1 MIRFRS
7 FVAAACV
14 GCMMAVGASANGQT
28 RPSAASLSGLRSY
41 TSSTQSVP
49 GSRMVPG
56 TLEQKSDAVKKST
69 AMAGVALED
78 ELAVEDE
85 IAIVGAKKEVAEKE
99 TAAKLKKR
107 VAILEELL
115 RKRIEKEL
123 TDEEYKKIDREAK
136 EDEELLET
144 LGETYQEK
152 KEFASRET
160 SLVDHE
166 LVKRRADQLLGREMA
181 DKPYGLDFFAAG
193 RDVLGTPDTVSVP
206 SSYVLGPGDDLKII
220 IWSEM
225 GDETVYDVTV
235 SPEGQVYIPIIGLLR
250 VSGSTVGEFEQAVLG
265 NLSGKF
271 AHFKGQVTLTKVRML
286 QIFVTG
292 EVERPGAMTISA
304 LSTAFQ
310 ALYQAGGPNSRGS
323 MRKIRVM
330 RGKDVISNI
339 DLYKYLMTGDKSQDV
354 SLESGDTIFVP
365 PVGPQVVVRGEVVRP
380 ARFELN
386 DEKMLADVLAMAGGI
401 QPSANPRRMKVYR
414 WQGDQ
419 RRKILDAGAADGAGA
434 LASFE
439 ISGGDEVD
447 VERAT
452 EDVGNSVTI
461 DGAVLRPGEYAVTD
475 GLTLGDLLKRAGG
488 LKSEEAAT
496 SGQLI
501 RKLDG
506 GRESIVTFDPA
517 AALAGEKDAA
527 ISLHGLDTIRVF
539 SNKEVEAD
547 TRVVTISGAVR
558 RPGEYIYRDGM
569 KIRDLVLRAKGLTA
583 DAAGEAEV
591 ARVAKGRTSETKHID
606 LNKVLNTPKDPE
618 NVPIMPLDRV
628 NILARGDALLESEVV
643 ILKGEVKRPGP
654 YALRRRG
661 ETLNDLI
668 ERAGGLTNEA
678 FPEGA
683 IFMRKVSNIADEEQL
698 NAAEQVRAELFRQA
712 NIDMRAELLRAGAK
726 LSDIASDKDARNDLL
741 DMPAEDAS
749 SIKKTSLLGRR
760 NSGAV
765 DEDELL
771 QSETAK
777 KQTSRYGSLELAS
790 RSLIQDSL
798 RIPIRIRRVNHGLD
812 VRQQGDDIVLKNGD
826 EVTIPPIPDTVS
838 VVGAVVNPSTVLFRS
853 GQSARG
859 YINSV
864 GGFAAHSNH
873 RKTVVVRANGEV
885 FPLGRV
891 GHIQRGDILL
901 VPPKPKLVQ
910 RNKLQESSQIAQ
922 ILGNLA
928 VVYKVALDA
937 K

>member
-1 MIRFRS
+1 
-7 FVAAACV
+7 
-14 GCMMAVGASANGQT
+14 MA
-28 RPSAASLSGLRSY
+28 
-41 TSSTQSVP
+41 
-49 GSRMVPG
+49 PG
-56 TLEQKSDAVKKST
+56 TLEQKPDTLQKNTPAT
-69 AMAGVALED
+69 EATLED

-85 IAIVGAKKEVAEKE
+85 IAIVGAEKEAVEKE

-123 TDEEYKKIDREAK
+123 TEEEYKKIEQKAK
-136 EDEELLET
+136 ENEELLKT

-152 KEFASRET
+152 KEGAPRET
-160 SLVDHE
+160 TLVDDE
-166 LVKRRADQLLGREMA
+166 MIKRRTDQLLGREMA
-181 DKPYGLDFFAAG
+181 DKPYGLDFFTAG
-193 RDVLGTPDTVSVP
+193 RDVLTTPDMVSVP
-206 SSYVLGPGDDLKII
+206 SSYILGPGDDLKII

-235 SPEGQVYIPIIGLLR
+235 NPEGQVYIPIIGLLR
-250 VSGSTVGEFEQAVLG
+250 VAGSTVGEIEQAVLG
-265 NLSGKF
+265 SLTGKF

-310 ALYQAGGPNSRGS
+310 ALYQAGGPNMRGS

-354 SLESGDTIFVP
+354 PLESGDTIFVP
-365 PVGPQVVVRGEVVRP
+365 PVGPQVVVRGEVVRS

-419 RRKILDAGAADGAGA
+419 RRKILDAGATDGAGA

-439 ISGGDEVD
+439 ISGGDEIE

-452 EDVGNSVTI
+452 EDVGNSVTV
-461 DGAVLRPGEYAVTD
+461 DGAVLRPGEYAVTE
-475 GLTLGDLLKRAGG
+475 GLTLGDLLKRTGG

-496 SGQLI
+496 SGQLV
-501 RKLDG
+501 RKLEG

-517 AALAGEKDAA
+517 AALAGENDAT
-527 ISLHGLDTIRVF
+527 ISLHGLDTIRIF
-539 SNKEVEAD
+539 SNNEVEAD

-558 RPGEYIYRDGM
+558 RPGEYIFRDGM
-569 KIRDLVLRAKGLTA
+569 KIRDLILRAKGLTA

-606 LNKVLNTPKDPE
+606 LNKVLNAPKDPE

-654 YALRRRG
+654 YALHRRG

-726 LSDIASDKDARNDLL
+726 LSDIASDKEARNDLL
-741 DMPAEDAS
+741 DIPAGDVS
-749 SIKKTSLLGRR
+749 SVKKTSLLGRQK
-760 NSGAV
+760 AEMD
-765 DEDELL
+765 DEEMMSVAARK
-771 QSETAK
+771 QS
-777 KQTSRYGSLELAS
+777 SRYGAVELSS

-798 RIPIRIRRVNHGLD
+798 RIPVRLKRVDHGLE
-812 VRQQGDDIVLKNGD
+812 VRQKGDDIVLKNGD
-826 EVTIPPIPDTVS
+826 EITIPPVPDTVS

-910 RNKLQESSQIAQ
+910 RNKLQETSQIAQ

>member
-14 GCMMAVGASANGQT
+14 MCLMAGASANGQT
-28 RPSAASLSGLRSY
+28 RPSAASLTGLRSF

-49 GSRMVPG
+49 GSRMTPG
-56 TLEQKSDAVKKST
+56 TLEQKPDTLQKSRS
-69 AMAGVALED
+69 AAEVPF
-78 ELAVEDE
+78 EDE
-85 IAIVGAKKEVAEKE
+85 IAIVGAEEGAVETE

-107 VAILEELL
+107 IAILEELL

-123 TDEEYKKIDREAK
+123 TDEEYKKIEQEAE

-144 LGETYQEK
+144 LGKTYREK
-152 KEFASRET
+152 KDLAPREP
-160 SLVDHE
+160 SLIDE
-166 LVKRRADQLLGREMA
+166 EMVKRRTDQLLGREMA
-181 DKPYGLDFFAAG
+181 DKPYGLDFFTAG
-193 RDVLGTPDTVSVP
+193 RDVLTTPDTVSVP
-206 SSYVLGPGDDLKII
+206 SSYILGPGDDLKII

-235 SPEGQVYIPIIGLLR
+235 NPEGQVYIPIIGLLR

-265 NLSGKF
+265 NLTGKF

-401 QPSANPRRMKVYR
+401 QPSANTRRMKVYR

-434 LASFE
+434 LASFD
-439 ISGGDEVD
+439 IRGGDEID

-452 EDVGNSVTI
+452 EDVGNSVTV
-461 DGAVLRPGEYAVTD
+461 DGAVLRPGEYAVAE

-501 RKLDG
+501 RKLEG

-517 AALAGEKDAA
+517 AALAGEKDAS
-527 ISLHGLDTIRVF
+527 ISLHGLDTIRIF

-558 RPGEYIYRDGM
+558 RPGEYIFRDGM
-569 KIRDLVLRAKGLTA
+569 KIRDLVLRARGLTA

-606 LNKVLNTPKDPE
+606 LNKVMNAPKDPE

-683 IFMRKVSNIADEEQL
+683 IFMRKVANIADEEQL

-726 LSDIASDKDARNDLL
+726 LSDIASDKEARNDLL
-741 DMPAEDAS
+741 DMPGEDAS
-749 SIKKTSLLGRR
+749 SIRKTSLLGRR
-760 NSGAV
+760 KSEV
-765 DEDELL
+765 IEDEEIL
-771 QSETAK
+771 QSEAAK
-777 KQTSRYGSLELAS
+777 NQTSKYGSLELTS

-798 RIPIRIRRVNHGLD
+798 RIPVRLRRVNHGLD
-812 VRQQGDDIVLKNGD
+812 VRQKGDDIILKNGD
-826 EVTIPPIPDTVS
+826 EITIPPIPDTVS
-838 VVGAVVNPSTVLFRS
+838 VVGAVVNPSTVLYRH

-864 GGFAAHSNH
+864 GGFASHSNH

-937 K
+937 Q

>member
-1 MIRFRS
+1 M
-7 FVAAACV
+7 
-14 GCMMAVGASANGQT
+14 T
-28 RPSAASLSGLRSY
+28 
-41 TSSTQSVP
+41 
-49 GSRMVPG
+49 PG
-56 TLEQKSDAVKKST
+56 TLERKPDEKQTPPST
-69 AMAGVALED
+69 TEVPFEE

-85 IAIVGAKKEVAEKE
+85 IAIVGAEKAAAEKE

-107 VAILEELL
+107 VAILEKLL

-123 TDEEYKKIDREAK
+123 TEEEYKKLEQEAK
-136 EDEELLET
+136 EDEEMLKA

-152 KEFASRET
+152 KELAPREP
-160 SLVDHE
+160 SLVDE
-166 LVKRRADQLLGREMA
+166 EMIRRRTDQLLGREMA
-181 DKPYGLDFFAAG
+181 DKPYGLDFFTAG
-193 RDVLGTPDTVSVP
+193 RDVLTTPDMVSVP
-206 SSYVLGPGDDLKII
+206 SAYILGPGDDLKII

-235 SPEGQVYIPIIGLLR
+235 NPEGQVYIPIIGLLR
-250 VSGSTVGEFEQAVLG
+250 VAGSTVGEFEQTVLG
-265 NLSGKF
+265 SLTGKF

-419 RRKILDAGAADGAGA
+419 RRKILDAGATDGAGA

-439 ISGGDEVD
+439 ISGGDEID

-452 EDVGNSVTI
+452 EDVGNSVTV
-461 DGAVLRPGEYAVTD
+461 DGAVLRPGEYAVTE

-488 LKSEEAAT
+488 LKSEEAAA

-501 RKLDG
+501 RKLEG

-527 ISLHGLDTIRVF
+527 IPLHGLDTIRIF

-558 RPGEYIYRDGM
+558 RPGEYIFRDGM
-569 KIRDLVLRAKGLTA
+569 KIRDLILRAKGLTA

-618 NVPIMPLDRV
+618 NVSIMPLDRV

-643 ILKGEVKRPGP
+643 VLKGEVRRPGP
-654 YALRRRG
+654 YAIRRRG
-661 ETLNDLI
+661 ETLEDLI
-668 ERAGGLTNEA
+668 ERAGGLTEEA

-683 IFMRKVSNIADEEQL
+683 IFMRKIANIADDEQL
-698 NAAEQVRAELFRQA
+698 KVAEQVREELFRQA
-712 NIDMRAELLRAGAK
+712 NIDLQADLLRAGAK
-726 LSDIASDKDARNDLL
+726 IDVTSPQGRN
-741 DMPAEDAS
+741 E
-749 SIKKTSLLGRR
+749 LLGAPSDQAETV
-760 NSGAV
+760 SGKKSAV
-765 DEDELL
+765 LVQRPTPREETTRGIPED
-771 QSETAK
+771 
-777 KQTSRYGSLELAS
+777 KQQKYGSLELSS
-790 RSLIQDSL
+790 RSIRQDVL
-798 RIPIRIRRVNHGLD
+798 RIP
-812 VRQQGDDIVLKNGD
+812 VRLKGKKERDRGKGNGDDVVLRNGD
-826 EVTIPPIPDTVS
+826 EITIPAIPDTIS
-838 VVGAVVNPSTVLFRS
+838 VVGAVVNPSTLMYRK
-853 GQSARG
+853 GMSARG

-864 GGFAAHSNH
+864 GGFAGHSNH
-873 RKTVVVRANGEV
+873 QKTVVVRANGEV
-885 FPLGRV
+885 FPLHRV
-891 GHIQRGDILL
+891 GQIKRGDIIL
-901 VPPKPKLVQ
+901 VPPKPQLVR
-910 RNKLQESSQIAQ
+910 RNKLQESGQIAQ

-928 VVYKVALDA
+928 VVYKVVMNAN
-937 K
+937 